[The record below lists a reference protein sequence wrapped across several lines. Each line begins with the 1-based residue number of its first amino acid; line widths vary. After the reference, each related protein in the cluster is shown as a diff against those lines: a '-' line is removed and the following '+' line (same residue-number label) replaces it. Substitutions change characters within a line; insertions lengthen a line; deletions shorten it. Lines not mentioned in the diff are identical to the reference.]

1 MQFFISFNQIKV
13 DRVHLLLLLMLH
25 ELSLLNL
32 VFKISSKVELFSSVF
47 LYVKLSIAV
56 LYLIHGTVRR

>member
-1 MQFFISFNQIKV
+1 MQLFISFNQIKV

>member
-1 MQFFISFNQIKV
+1 MQLFISFNQIKV

-32 VFKISSKVELFSSVF
+32 VFKMSSKVELFSSVF